1 MGTLISHVYIQWS
14 HHDNIQFSTFI
25 HELSQG
31 LSHEKLHF
39 DGVFSIIFQCHSAMF
54 DDGLPVHAVGQM
66 FFLQKSPAWRWK
78 FQYPKI
84 ANVCFVE
91 DPENLAKDPKI
102 AKDSQIWWSFDVL
115 KIANVK
121 IIKFGPGTPNL
132 TWSRNPNLWLTKP
145 QIWQLVF

>member
-1 MGTLISHVYIQWS
+1 MCIFSDPIMITYNFPHLYMSCPRGCPMKSSILMVYFPLFSSAIVPCLMTVCQFMQW
-14 HHDNIQFSTFI
+14 DR
-25 HELSQG
+25 
-31 LSHEKLHF
+31 
-39 DGVFSIIFQCHSAMF
+39 C
-54 DDGLPVHAVGQM
+54 

-91 DPENLAKDPKI
+91 DPENLAKDPNT